1 MLPLVVLIQQC
12 SVLVVLRRHDLEE
25 GCLSFGEP
33 GRPRAAK
40 GHDLVAACCVVV
52 GCALTATKL
61 SRGLGPEA
69 AEARAG
75 GGWTVRGQRQ
85 KVSQSASASC
95 GDSSAGLRFTK
106 RSHWTQHTIDHTQ
119 QSPPFFQV
127 APPPEGQKWSS
138 QTEQTKQPK
147 TKNNATKTR
156 KGEVVLYHLPQNS
169 MRQLVHFTRCPP
181 PSGTIQLP
189 HSGLTQG
196 TAPVDSSPLR
206 VSSVLHVSKA
216 RLSLCCSTFAASVLP
231 PLPASLA
238 HEYVFSRNT
247 CGKEDQK

>member
-1 MLPLVVLIQQC
+1 M
-12 SVLVVLRRHDLEE
+12 LVVLRRHDLEE

-119 QSPPFFQV
+119 QSPPFFKLPL
-127 APPPEGQKWSS
+127 PPKAKNGLLKRSKPSNRRQK
-138 QTEQTKQPK
+138 TTQP
-147 TKNNATKTR
+147 
-156 KGEVVLYHLPQNS
+156 
-169 MRQLVHFTRCPP
+169 RQERE
-181 PSGTIQLP
+181 
-189 HSGLTQG
+189 
-196 TAPVDSSPLR
+196 R
-206 VSSVLHVSKA
+206 
-216 RLSLCCSTFAASVLP
+216 LCCI
-231 PLPASLA
+231 
-238 HEYVFSRNT
+238 T
-247 CGKEDQK
+247 CRRTL